1 MTLRIEFTR
10 NRSPSFLRVL
20 EICREFKGYSETE
33 KISGMVY
40 SVTFQDDEIWSAEAI
55 RDMVHSWKG
64 TAYYIDGKLVSRL
77 IGFRFIW
84 DEARK
89 QWERLK
95 GAHTGHAFDPL
106 AGGHSA
112 EIQCRRDFTK
122 NILPASIVKE

>member
-20 EICREFKGYSETE
+20 EICREFKGYSETV
-33 KISGMVY
+33 KASGPLY
-40 SVTFQDDEIWSAEAI
+40 SVTFKDDEVWSAEAI
-55 RDMVHSWKG
+55 RDMVNDWKG

-89 QWERLK
+89 EWERVK
-95 GAHTGHAFDPL
+95 GAGRGYAFDPL
-106 AGGHSA
+106 AGPHSA
-112 EIQCRRDFTK
+112 ELRCRRDLAK
-122 NILPASIVKE
+122 NIIVVDPIKK